1 MLKQTAAKTLN
12 DIRICHI
19 TICMTGFGGAERM
32 LARLLLAKPELAD
45 KRIIVVLRQAD
56 TLGKQLRA
64 AGFTVHE
71 LNMQSFRDIPRIF
84 VELKKIIRFF
94 NPDIVQTWMYHADLL
109 GGLAAYTS
117 GYKNIIWGIRR
128 TSVSL
133 ADNGGTWIIMK
144 LCALLSHWIPKKIIS
159 VADAGKQAHIKAGYD
174 ATRIRVIPNGFD
186 FSNLIAT
193 PDQRKAVRNECN
205 VLEDELI
212 IGCLGRFDHAKGQ
225 DIFINAAAIV
235 AKNNPKVR
243 FLMVGWG
250 CDIHNAKLNSWINEH
265 NLQNCFVLL
274 GERIDVPSCLAAM
287 DIFCMPSR
295 TEGFPNGLGEAMALG
310 LPCVATEVGDTR
322 FLVGDTAVLVPA
334 QDEQALAQELLTVIR
349 LTEQQRVEM
358 GNKAK
363 IRVMAE
369 FSIEKACERFDIV
382 YHEIISESY

>member
-1 MLKQTAAKTLN
+1 
-12 DIRICHI
+12 
-19 TICMTGFGGAERM
+19 MTGFGGAERM

-64 AGFTVHE
+64 AGFSVHE

-84 VELKKIIRFF
+84 VELKKIIRSF

-349 LTEQQRVEM
+349 LPEQQRVEM

-369 FSIEKACERFDIV
+369 FSIEKACERFDTV